1 MKQNLKGDKNVNPQ
15 SAVRYK
21 QDGHVVV
28 LTLDLPELRNPVTE
42 PAVIEGL
49 VEAFDRMNR
58 DKSVRVAILTGA
70 GTAFSSG
77 GNLKAMAAPGGNADA
92 PPIENREWYT
102 TGIQRVPLAF
112 ERLEVPII
120 AAVNGPAV
128 GAGCDVACM
137 CDIRIAGRSASFS
150 ESFVKVGLVP
160 GDGGAW
166 LLPRAIGQSRAREM
180 AFTGDAISAETAL
193 AWGLV
198 SQVVEDDDLL
208 PAALRLAARIAV
220 NPPQAVRLTKRLMTI
235 AQDSTL
241 ERVLDVSAAMQPLV
255 HATRDHR
262 EALQAFVEKRK
273 PVFEGR

>member
-1 MKQNLKGDKNVNPQ
+1 MERDVNAR
-15 SAVRYK
+15 SAVRYE
-21 QDGHVVV
+21 QDGHIVT
-28 LTLDLPELRNPVTE
+28 LTLDMPEMRNPVSE
-42 PAVIEGL
+42 PAIVSGL
-49 VEAFDRMNR
+49 VDAVDRMNR

-70 GTAFSSG
+70 GSAFSSG

-92 PPIENREWYT
+92 PPIDNREWYT

-120 AAVNGPAV
+120 AAVNGPAI

-137 CDIRIAGRSASFS
+137 CDIRIAARSASFA

-180 AFTGDAISAETAL
+180 AFTGDAISADTAL

-198 SQVVEDDDLL
+198 SQVVEDDQLM
-208 PAALRLAARIAV
+208 ATAQRLASRIAA

-235 AQDSTL
+235 GQDSTL
-241 ERVLDVSAAMQPLV
+241 ERVLDVSAAMQPLA

-262 EALQAFVEKRK
+262 EALAAFVEKRA

>member
-1 MKQNLKGDKNVNPQ
+1 
-15 SAVRYK
+15 VRYE
-21 QDGHVVV
+21 QDGHVVI
-28 LTLDLPELRNPVTE
+28 LTLDLPEMRNPVSE
-42 PAVIEGL
+42 SSIIEGL
-49 VEAFDRMNR
+49 VEALERMNR

-70 GTAFSSG
+70 GSTFSSG

-137 CDIRIAGRSASFS
+137 CDIRIAARSASFS

-160 GDGGAW
+160 GDGGVW

-180 AFTGDAISAETAL
+180 AFTGEAISAEKAL

-198 SQVVEDDDLL
+198 SEVVDDADLMA
-208 PAALRLAARIAV
+208 AALRMAARIAV

-235 AQDSTL
+235 GQDSTL
-241 ERVLDVSAAMQPLV
+241 ERVLDVSAAMQPLA

-262 EALQAFVEKRK
+262 EAVQAFVEKRK